1 MKYRLKF
8 WCEMRHSPRQDMIR
22 GLSGG
27 LLVLSLLTSGISV
40 QAEASQ
46 GTVVDVV
53 SSYLESLATGDV
65 QQIDGLI
72 GDAMKQSNRQ
82 LTLNPGYYGEFLRR
96 HYAGVTMTV
105 ESIRDKGELVEARVR
120 FDEPSSQ
127 TTTITFVLSQVEGTW
142 KITDE
147 IF

>member
-46 GTVVDVV
+46 GAAVDVM
-53 SSYLESLATGDV
+53 SSYLESLAT
-65 QQIDGLI
+65 GLI